1 MRITNI
7 VRVDSKGR
15 ITIPLFIREALDIEE
30 GRFLVLIGDIERKEI
45 ILTPVSSEKGIV
57 YEINVELQ
65 DRPGALADFSAVIK
79 DLGLDILASRCST
92 IQRGEIGE
100 CTVIAEPIKEGLSLN
115 AIEEE
120 LKKKDFIF
128 VVRVKPLER
137 GV

>member
-15 ITIPLFIREALDIEE
+15 ITIPLFIREALDVEE
-30 GRFLVLIGDIERKEI
+30 GRFLVLIGDIERKEL
-45 ILTPVSSEKGIV
+45 ILTPISSEKGVV
-57 YEINVELQ
+57 YEITVELQ
-65 DRPGALADFSAVIK
+65 DRPGALADFTSVLK

-100 CTVIAEPIKEGLSLN
+100 CTVIAEPVKERVSSN
-115 AIEEE
+115 SIEDE
-120 LKKKDFIF
+120 LKKRNFIF
-128 VVRVKPLER
+128 IARVKPLER